1 MATRPLDY
9 ADIQAHL
16 KTLKLIGVPYSDEM
30 VANAKAD
37 LEAQKNPDADTAGLM
52 KRYPKAVVSA
62 FAGEPEK
69 ITELDAI
76 IAYLQMLGTLVDFRN
91 VKPEQLRQ

>member
-1 MATRPLDY
+1 
-9 ADIQAHL
+9 
-16 KTLKLIGVPYSDEM
+16 
-30 VANAKAD
+30 
-37 LEAQKNPDADTAGLM
+37 
-52 KRYPKAVVSA
+52 VVSA